1 MICPFHDGH
10 WRRPPLCV
18 GVLSSHLHNVSR
30 VPITIIIITIITI
43 ITITIITI
51 IIIMV
56 VTTSLCGRLVESFA
70 HLVSLLKSQITV
82 FRRQCKVD
90 PVYFHLNTSPRNLSI
105 HLSEITGCKVFT

>member
-43 ITITIITI
+43 TIITITIIVVVITV
-51 IIIMV
+51 MV
-56 VTTSLCGRLVESFA
+56 LEELDVAGLIVNVLFRARLVSGTSRA
-70 HLVSLLKSQITV
+70 
-82 FRRQCKVD
+82 
-90 PVYFHLNTSPRNLSI
+90 LNFI
-105 HLSEITGCKVFT
+105 FC

>member
-1 MICPFHDGH
+1 M
-10 WRRPPLCV
+10 CV

-30 VPITIIIITIITI
+30 VPITIIIITI
-43 ITITIITI
+43 ITIITI

-105 HLSEITGCKVFT
+105 HLPEITGCKVFT

>member
-1 MICPFHDGH
+1 M
-10 WRRPPLCV
+10 CV

-30 VPITIIIITIITI
+30 VPITIITITIITI
-43 ITITIITI
+43 ITITIIT
-51 IIIMV
+51 IIMV